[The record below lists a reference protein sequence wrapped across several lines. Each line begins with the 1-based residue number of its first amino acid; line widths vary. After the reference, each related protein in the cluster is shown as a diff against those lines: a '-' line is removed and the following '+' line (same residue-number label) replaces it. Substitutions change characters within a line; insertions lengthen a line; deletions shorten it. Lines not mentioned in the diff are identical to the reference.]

1 MQTYDFNDLLDHYD
15 ILKNLIKKSYPE
27 TCTCSIL
34 TYPVESPYSPLA
46 IVSVETNA
54 WTMNAYI
61 SAFGF
66 IMVGDPKLNPIV
78 ELWLETLTTSE
89 QRNTVRNNMLCHEI
103 IDFSIKK
110 MNNDINIKSD
120 LKTE

>member
-1 MQTYDFNDLLDHYD
+1 
-15 ILKNLIKKSYPE
+15 
-27 TCTCSIL
+27 
-34 TYPVESPYSPLA
+34 
-46 IVSVETNA
+46 VETNA

-61 SAFGF
+61 SVFGF